1 MADTKVRSAPAEALP
16 SSAQEVVRPVRANVL
31 LVDDK
36 PGRLLAYEAMLAGL
50 EVTCVKADCGSKA
63 LERLLER
70 QFAVVLLDVRM
81 PDIDGF
87 EVAKLMRRHPRYGRT
102 PIIFVTAADASEL
115 DLVKGYGLGAIDYL
129 SMPIAPGVLRS
140 KVAGGTL

>member
-36 PGRLLAYEAMLAGL
+36 PGRLLAGL